1 MAYAIACAAL
11 SAAFL
16 FESSSHCP
24 VSAHF
29 LRNLP
34 GGSFEWIASTMAF
47 AIIIFCFFVPVL
59 YRVLKDEMRN
69 WDVDIQLHI
78 ISIHI
83 NINWVKEM
91 MIQGQGVCL
100 LSYLLLLDYLSKVFI
115 ARMTIEPSP
124 AA

>member
-1 MAYAIACAAL
+1 
-11 SAAFL
+11 
-16 FESSSHCP
+16 
-24 VSAHF
+24 
-29 LRNLP
+29 
-34 GGSFEWIASTMAF
+34 MAF

-59 YRVLKDEMRN
+59 YRVLRGEMRN

-100 LSYLLLLDYLSKVFI
+100 LSYLLLLDYLPKVFI